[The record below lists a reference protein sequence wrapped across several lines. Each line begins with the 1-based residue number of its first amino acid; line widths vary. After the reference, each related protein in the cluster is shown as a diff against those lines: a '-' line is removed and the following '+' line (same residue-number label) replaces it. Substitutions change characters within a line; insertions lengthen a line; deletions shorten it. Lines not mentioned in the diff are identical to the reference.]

1 VTVLF
6 SDLKPTEFALKLQ
19 KTFGKLSMAPVT
31 PVSAKA
37 WKMDYLV
44 TKLDPEGK
52 AIAGIECKV

>member
-1 VTVLF
+1 MTVLF
-6 SDLKPTEFALKLQ
+6 TDLGPAEFAVKLQ
-19 KTFGKLSMAPVT
+19 KTFGKLSVT
-31 PVSAKA
+31 PIDAKA